1 MVCAATGG
9 AVTATRSAVA
19 SSPAVVSAATPTATV
34 EPTASTTATVE
45 AATTSTATMEAAT
58 TSTAVAATTMLRES
72 SRRGK
77 QRHGSDCAK
86 QNLDESGPV
95 HVCYLHPT
103 STQEV
108 QVAPTS
114 RPFYNN

>member
-1 MVCAATGG
+1 MSAAAT
-9 AVTATRSAVA
+9 
-19 SSPAVVSAATPTATV
+19 AATVEPTAYTTV
-34 EPTASTTATVE
+34 EPTASTTA
-45 AATTSTATMEAAT
+45 AMEAAT
-58 TSTAVAATTMLRES
+58 TSTAVTATTTLRES

-86 QNLDESGPV
+86 QNLEESGPV

-108 QVAPTS
+108 RAAGTP

>member
-1 MVCAATGG
+1 MVCAATRR

-19 SSPAVVSAATPTATV
+19 ASSAVMSAAATATATTV
-34 EPTASTTATVE
+34 ESTASTTA
-45 AATTSTATMEAAT
+45 AMEAAT
-58 TSTAVAATTMLRES
+58 TSTAVTATTMLRES

-86 QNLDESGPV
+86 QNLEESGPD

-108 QVAPTS
+108 RAAGTP
-114 RPFYNN
+114 RPFYNY

>member
-19 SSPAVVSAATPTATV
+19 SSTAVVSAATPTATV
-34 EPTASTTATVE
+34 EPTASTTAT
-45 AATTSTATMEAAT
+45 MEAAT
-58 TSTAVAATTMLRES
+58 TSTAMTATTMLRES

-86 QNLDESGPV
+86 QNLEESGPV
-95 HVCYLHPT
+95 HVCYLHPIA
-103 STQEV
+103 TQEV
-108 QVAPTS
+108 RVARTS
-114 RPFYNN
+114 RPFYIN

>member
-1 MVCAATGG
+1 MSAAAT
-9 AVTATRSAVA
+9 AT
-19 SSPAVVSAATPTATV
+19 TV
-34 EPTASTTATVE
+34 ESTASTTA
-45 AATTSTATMEAAT
+45 AMEAAT
-58 TSTAVAATTMLRES
+58 TSTAVTATTMLRES

-86 QNLDESGPV
+86 QNLEESGPV

-108 QVAPTS
+108 RAAGTP
-114 RPFYNN
+114 RPFYNY